1 MYGRR
6 CRVVPEMTR
15 SRRYAKPIVV
25 ADDLG
30 SLHGPTGGVITLPRH
45 LDWSGSAT
53 YNLDSPGRLVDL
65 YRTVL
70 IEATRPED
78 LHAYLHQET
87 LKRLWSYLWLPG
99 DLRRAWEDRF
109 PELSI
114 ASMGNTAA

>member
-1 MYGRR
+1 M
-6 CRVVPEMTR
+6 PDTTR
-15 SRRYAKPIVV
+15 SRRYAKPLVV
-25 ADDLG
+25 ADDLAA
-30 SLHGPTGGVITLPRH
+30 LHGPTGGVITLPRH

-78 LHAYLHQET
+78 LHAYLDQKT
-87 LKRLWSYLWLPG
+87 LKRLWSYLWLPS

-109 PELSI
+109 PELS
-114 ASMGNTAA
+114 MTNPGNAAA